1 MMHVF
6 TFTNRPGGIT
16 YEETNCY
23 EVNRE
28 SSVPL
33 KKKAGM
39 EGLSVPERTHKHL
52 QMADDGS
59 YMTEIPTCQSGSSL
73 SGKLLFPVGAML
85 ECWENCPD
93 FHLDDGSLVVS
104 FGGGLSGLCIGE
116 SINLQTGDVISHK
129 GMTKNGKP
137 MSWQHLAN
145 VSAPFRTRAER
156 LFRSEVTPKDIRR
169 IKPIP
174 REGMTYRKQINV
186 R

>member
-1 MMHVF
+1 
-6 TFTNRPGGIT
+6 
-16 YEETNCY
+16 
-23 EVNRE
+23 
-28 SSVPL
+28 
-33 KKKAGM
+33 
-39 EGLSVPERTHKHL
+39 
-52 QMADDGS
+52 MADDGS
-59 YMTEIPTCQSGSSL
+59 YMMEIPTCQSGSSL

-104 FGGGLSGLCIGE
+104 FGGGLSSLCIGE
-116 SINLQTGDVISHK
+116 SVNLQTGDVISHK

-156 LFRSEVTPKDIRR
+156 LFRSGVTPKDISR

-174 REGMTYRKQINV
+174 REVMTCRKQINV